1 MIDLALEYK
10 IIAKSGSWFS
20 YRDERA
26 QGRDSM
32 RIILKENAK
41 LLAHLEQDVKK
52 KLAEIAA
59 QPATSS
65 NAAPVEAEVEA
76 Q

>member
-1 MIDLALEYK
+1 
-10 IIAKSGSWFS
+10 
-20 YRDERA
+20 
-26 QGRDSM
+26 
-32 RIILKENAK
+32 
-41 LLAHLEQDVKK
+41 LEQDVKK